1 MSENE
6 ERGGCGAGMVAASSP
21 HAARAGRDV
30 LDAGGNAVDAAIATV
45 LALAVADPINL
56 SLFGRCQIL
65 GLTGERFWAIDGTT
79 CAPMVLP
86 EVQAGKTR
94 TGFAATPV
102 PGLLPALDRAHRR
115 QGRIALADI
124 VAPAYRLAEEG
135 FVIPPALGAIWQEKG
150 GALAAD
156 PGARLFYLKADGT
169 PYGPGEHF
177 RHPALARLLRAL
189 SHDLLA
195 LGHDRAEREAL
206 ARRIAAS
213 GGFVTA
219 EDLAQDA
226 TGDGE
231 ILHGTLAGH
240 ALTTIGRQGWGHTL
254 VQMAAII
261 EAGGF
266 DPGDPDFAEHIA
278 LTVLC
283 ALADRPQEIGTLT
296 PKPFGMPLEMLCDPA
311 FAQARATL
319 IRKQARAC
327 DTGARLVAAFGA
339 PGIRADRDT
348 THLSVIDAAGD
359 MVALTGSIGPHFGAG
374 IADPVHGV
382 LFAHSYRMASDP
394 RAGARDVTEMTPS
407 LVTGAGGLRLA
418 IGAAGS
424 ERIPG
429 AVMQVLV
436 GRLMR
441 GLRLREA
448 VEAPRC
454 NWLGGALRLHEGH
467 PAADRLRAR
476 GYTIVTSPR
485 DHRRHLGIVQ
495 AVERD
500 AAGCAGAADPA
511 YDGASV

>member
-6 ERGGCGAGMVAASSP
+6 EHDGAGMVAASSP
-21 HAARAGRDV
+21 HAARAGREV

-56 SLFGRCQIL
+56 SLFGRCQML
-65 GLTGERFWAIDGTT
+65 GLTGERFWAIDGATR
-79 CAPMVLP
+79 APMVLP
-86 EVQAGKTR
+86 EAQAGKTR
-94 TGFAATPV
+94 TGFAAAPV

-115 QGRIALADI
+115 HGRIALADI
-124 VAPAYRLAEEG
+124 VAPAHRLAEEG
-135 FVIPPALGAIWQEKG
+135 FVIPPALGAIWQEKA

-156 PGARLFYLKADGT
+156 HGARRFYLKADGT

-177 RHPALARLLRAL
+177 RHPPLARLLRAL

-219 EDLAQDA
+219 EDIAQDA

-231 ILHGTLAGH
+231 ILYGTLAGH

-254 VQMAAII
+254 LQMAAII

-266 DPGDPDFAEHIA
+266 DPADPDFAEQIA
-278 LTVLC
+278 LMVLC

-311 FAQARATL
+311 FAKTRAALIRQQARAP
-319 IRKQARAC
+319 

-348 THLSVIDAAGD
+348 THISVVDAAGD
-359 MVALTGSIGPHFGAG
+359 MVALTGSIGPHFGADV
-374 IADPVHGV
+374 ADPKHGV

-394 RAGARDVTEMTPS
+394 SAGARDVTEMTPTI
-407 LVTGAGGLRLA
+407 VTGAGGLRLA

-441 GLRLREA
+441 GQGLREA
-448 VEAPRC
+448 VGAPRC

-467 PAADRLRAR
+467 PEADRLRAR
-476 GYTIVTSPR
+476 GYTIVPSPR

-511 YDGASV
+511 YDGAAA